1 MVETEHQS
9 LNLISFGS
17 LWSVLHYKLA
27 LIGLIHTLQVS
38 KVPLIGHA
46 IDGSSNHT
54 LWQGPNGMSLWFA
67 AWIGTYSFCP
77 LRRFIIFT

>member
-1 MVETEHQS
+1 VVETEHQS
-9 LNLISFGS
+9 LNLIIFGS

-54 LWQGPNGMSLWFA
+54 LWQGKGQMACRCGLLLESVRTLFA
-67 AWIGTYSFCP
+67 
-77 LRRFIIFT
+77 R